1 MTRRVIVALTGAS
14 GAVYGIRALELL
26 REQPDVE
33 THLVLTKAARA
44 TIDYETDLSVADVR
58 ALADVVHSDG
68 DLGAPIS
75 SGSFRTAGMLVA
87 PCSVKT
93 LSGIATSYDDT
104 LVVRAADV
112 VLKER
117 RPLVLLLRETP
128 LHAGHIR
135 LMADVTAS
143 GAIVMPP
150 VPAFYTRPVTIA
162 DIVDHTVGR
171 ALDALNIE
179 TDAVQRWDGQRAE
192 PPAHSAD
199 SSRIAR
205 NAAIGAE
212 ARDVSR
218 HTTPS
223 SR

>member
-1 MTRRVIVALTGAS
+1 MSAPEPRRVIVALTGAS
-14 GAVYGIRALELL
+14 GAIYGIRALEVL
-26 REQPDVE
+26 RAQPGIE
-33 THLVLTKAARA
+33 SHLVMTKAARA
-44 TIDYETDLSVADVR
+44 TIGYETEMSVADVR

-117 RPLVLLLRETP
+117 RRLVLLLRETP

-150 VPAFYTRPVTIA
+150 VPAFYTRPVTID

-171 ALDALNIE
+171 ALDALGID
-179 TDAVQRWDGQRAE
+179 TDSVQRWEGDRS
-192 PPAHSAD
+192 PST
-199 SSRIAR
+199 
-205 NAAIGAE
+205 E
-212 ARDVSR
+212 ANVHRL
-218 HTTPS
+218 
-223 SR
+223 